1 MAANTTDVILNIR
14 TFDSHSEPVKEHS
27 CVTVPKEAQDKTLSE
42 LRKKL
47 VDAKVLDSKVRRS
60 PFCNV
65 KGAVIGDE
73 TKFSL
78 YLRIID
84 EKETE
89 KDPRADDGHPEG
101 SCSNTAK
108 PSTPDRFNQA
118 GSEKFD
124 PKALKDLVS
133 SFSASNFVASTGS
146 GNAKHPVD
154 MTEADW
160 DVVLKRNNLLSGN
173 SVTLTKVQDPETEIE
188 TTQVI
193 PWFPQFRKDGV
204 LIICS
209 AFRVKA
215 RKMLSSEETEVE
227 SKIQLKDNDKSYV
240 EVTETKTA
248 LSNMMAKESFSQ
260 TDVEASPGA
269 GGAAGFSAG
278 VTAGLSKADQDLFK
292 KTNETSSASMH
303 ITYNVFPSKVL
314 LGGRLYYTQETSS
327 FGNSSFSERSKALK
341 VAASLSFSSPYV
353 QASAS
358 ASHEDRIKTAGS
370 DQSANFNNAITWHA
384 QGGDTLLC
392 NKSVLSPV

>member
-108 PSTPDRFNQA
+108 PSTPDRFNA

-188 TTQVI
+188 TTQ
-193 PWFPQFRKDGV
+193 
-204 LIICS
+204 
-209 AFRVKA
+209 A

-227 SKIQLKDNDKSYV
+227 SKIQLKDTRVPLFQDNDKSYV

-260 TDVEASPGA
+260 TDVEASVPEL
-269 GGAAGFSAG
+269 
-278 VTAGLSKADQDLFK
+278 VVPQD
-292 KTNETSSASMH
+292 
-303 ITYNVFPSKVL
+303 FPQV
-314 LGGRLYYTQETSS
+314 
-327 FGNSSFSERSKALK
+327 
-341 VAASLSFSSPYV
+341 
-353 QASAS
+353 
-358 ASHEDRIKTAGS
+358 
-370 DQSANFNNAITWHA
+370 
-384 QGGDTLLC
+384 
-392 NKSVLSPV
+392 